1 MKYRPLQIAR
11 QACTAIAALLIA
23 VPSIAQEQMSVR
35 QIAANAQRAVATVR
49 AYKDGEEFSLGSG
62 FFIREDGV
70 LVTNLHVVAGADSVS
85 VEIDS
90 GEIYDNV
97 FALSTD
103 ERRDLIL
110 LQIPATKLFTLN
122 IADDRSTEVGDS
134 VYVIGNPLGL
144 EGTFS
149 DGMLSAKRVE
159 DGVAYLQV
167 TAPISQG
174 SSGGPVLDSAGQVIG
189 ITTLTYAEGQ
199 NLNMAVP
206 ARHAADLLALASDPI
221 PFETMAADLAM
232 HEVGAEEDRAME
244 SATLLELMN
253 EETRAEMEE
262 MTPYMRQVAV
272 RLVSYSAMLEES
284 GWKLMD
290 DRKVDSLEPGSVDS
304 LEVSLGSGS
313 YLALGVCDDDCA
325 DLDVYVLDAKG
336 EIIGSDVLVDAEPMV
351 EFDVDRGGTFF
362 VGASMESCDATDCI
376 YSVQLLRQ

>member
-1 MKYRPLQIAR
+1 MNYRPTDKLR
-11 QACTAIAALLIA
+11 NTCVAIIALLITA
-23 VPSIAQEQMSVR
+23 PSIAEEQMSVR
-35 QIAANAQRAVATVR
+35 QIAANAQMAVATVR
-49 AYKDGEEFSLGSG
+49 AFKDGEEFSLGSG
-62 FFIREDGV
+62 FFIRDDGV

-103 ERRDLIL
+103 DRRDLIL
-110 LQIPATKLFTLN
+110 LQIPATKLFTLG
-122 IADDRSTEVGDS
+122 IADDRSAEVGDP

-149 DGMLSAKRVE
+149 GGMLSAKRVE

-174 SSGGPVLDSAGQVIG
+174 SSGGPVLNSAGQAIG
-189 ITTLTYAEGQ
+189 VTTLTYAEGQ
-199 NLNMAVP
+199 NLNMAIP

-221 PFETMAADLAM
+221 PFETMAADLAL
-232 HEVGAEEDRAME
+232 EDSIAEGDRATE
-244 SATLLELMN
+244 SATLLDLMN
-253 EETRAEMEE
+253 AEARAEMDE

-272 RLVSYSAMLEES
+272 RLVSYSALLEES
-284 GWKLMD
+284 GWELMD

-313 YLALGVCDDDCA
+313 YLALGVCDDDCG
-325 DLDVYVLDAKG
+325 DLDVYVLDSKG
-336 EIIGSDVLVDAEPMV
+336 DIVGSDVLVDAEPMV
-351 EFDVDRGGTFF
+351 EFSVDQRATFF
-362 VGASMESCDATDCI
+362 VGASMESCAATDCI
-376 YSVQLLRQ
+376 YSLQLLRQ

>member
-1 MKYRPLQIAR
+1 MKCRPTDKWR
-11 QACTAIAALLIA
+11 NTCVAIFALLIA
-23 VPSIAQEQMSVR
+23 APSFAEEQMSVR
-35 QIAANAQRAVATVR
+35 QIAANAQMAVATVR
-49 AYKDGEEFSLGSG
+49 AYKEGEEISLGSG
-62 FFIREDGV
+62 FFIRDDGV

-85 VEIDS
+85 VEINS

-103 ERRDLIL
+103 DRRDLIL
-110 LQIPATKLFTLN
+110 LQIPATKLFTLG
-122 IADDRSTEVGDS
+122 IADDRGTEVGDP

-149 DGMLSAKRVE
+149 GGMLSAKRVE

-174 SSGGPVLDSAGQVIG
+174 SSGGPVLNSSGQAIG
-189 ITTLTYAEGQ
+189 VTTLTYAEGQ
-199 NLNMAVP
+199 NLNMAIP

-221 PFETMAADLAM
+221 PFETMAADLAL
-232 HEVGAEEDRAME
+232 ENSSAEEDRATE

-253 EETRAEMEE
+253 AEARAEMDE

-272 RLVSYSAMLEES
+272 RLVSYSALLEES
-284 GWKLMD
+284 GWELTD

-313 YLALGVCDDDCA
+313 YLALGVCDDDCG
-325 DLDVYVLDAKG
+325 DLDVYVLDSKG
-336 EIIGSDVLVDAEPMV
+336 EIVGSDVLIDAEPMV
-351 EFDVDRGGTFF
+351 EFDVDQGGIYF

>member
-1 MKYRPLQIAR
+1 MNYRPTDKLR
-11 QACTAIAALLIA
+11 NTCVAIIALLITA
-23 VPSIAQEQMSVR
+23 PSIAEEQMSVR
-35 QIAANAQRAVATVR
+35 QIAANAQMAVATVR
-49 AYKDGEEFSLGSG
+49 AFKDGEEFSLGSG
-62 FFIREDGV
+62 FFIRDDGV

-103 ERRDLIL
+103 DRRDLIL
-110 LQIPATKLFTLN
+110 LQIPATKLFTLGV
-122 IADDRSTEVGDS
+122 ADDRSTEVGDP

-149 DGMLSAKRVE
+149 GGMLSAKRVE

-174 SSGGPVLDSAGQVIG
+174 SSGGPVLNSAGQAIG
-189 ITTLTYAEGQ
+189 VTTLTYAEGQ
-199 NLNMAVP
+199 NLNMAIP

-221 PFETMAADLAM
+221 PFETMAADLAL
-232 HEVGAEEDRAME
+232 EDSIAEEDRATE
-244 SATLLELMN
+244 SATLLDLMN
-253 EETRAEMEE
+253 AEARAEMDE

-272 RLVSYSAMLEES
+272 RLVSYSALLEES
-284 GWKLMD
+284 GWELMD

-313 YLALGVCDDDCA
+313 YLALGVCDDDCG
-325 DLDVYVLDAKG
+325 DLDVYVLDSKG
-336 EIIGSDVLVDAEPMV
+336 DIVGSDVLVDAEPMV
-351 EFDVDRGGTFF
+351 EFSVDQRATFF
-362 VGASMESCDATDCI
+362 VGASMESCAATDCI
-376 YSVQLLRQ
+376 YSLQLLRQ